1 VPDLD
6 VLVVEVVVSPS
17 SLVMVVTT
25 VVVVVVEETVSSSAT
40 CSGGDGG
47 GEAVAD
53 ADAGTT
59 LGALICD
66 DRAPIDL
73 RDFRPVAFGT
83 VVATFV
89 PGAAVCCWRKVLFSM
104 DAFSFAWRLRFSS
117 FFLPERRASVS
128 CIWRRSLRTAWP
140 TSTMSMAT
148 SKKMRYQTL
157 RTVCHER

>member
-1 VPDLD
+1 
-6 VLVVEVVVSPS
+6 
-17 SLVMVVTT
+17 M
-25 VVVVVVEETVSSSAT
+25 
-40 CSGGDGG
+40 
-47 GEAVAD
+47 AD

-73 RDFRPVAFGT
+73 RDFRLVAFGI
-83 VVATFV
+83 VVATLA

-104 DAFSFAWRLRFSS
+104 DAFNFAWRLRFSS
-117 FFLPERRASVS
+117 FFFPERRASVS
-128 CIWRRSLRTAWP
+128 CIWRRSLRTPLP

>member
-1 VPDLD
+1 MPDLD
-6 VLVVEVVVSPS
+6 VLVVEVVVSLS

-25 VVVVVVEETVSSSAT
+25 VVVVVETVSSSAT

-53 ADAGTT
+53 ADAGPT

-66 DRAPIDL
+66 DRAPMDL

-89 PGAAVCCWRKVLFSM
+89 PGAAVCRRRKVLFSM

>member
-1 VPDLD
+1 
-6 VLVVEVVVSPS
+6 
-17 SLVMVVTT
+17 M
-25 VVVVVVEETVSSSAT
+25 
-40 CSGGDGG
+40 
-47 GEAVAD
+47 AD

-73 RDFRPVAFGT
+73 RDFRLVAFGIVIT
-83 VVATFV
+83 TLV
-89 PGAAVCCWRKVLFSM
+89 PGATACCWRKVLFTI
-104 DAFSFAWRLRFSS
+104 DAFNFAWRLRCSS
-117 FFLPERRASVS
+117 FFFPERRASVS
-128 CIWRRSLRTAWP
+128 CIWRRSLRTPLP